1 VAISKIDKD
10 AAADSLFGHI
20 KQTRESEKNK
30 APRKALEIKELPNE
44 EVKQSPVEVASQWPT
59 HERQTIILTIRQ
71 KEELDRLAKQIMR
84 SRPRHTFQKVTE
96 RERITANT
104 LIRALIDIFL
114 EKGEF
119 PVPPEINNEEETK
132 LWLKTLLFE

>member
-1 VAISKIDKD
+1 MAVSKIDKD

-20 KQTRESEKNK
+20 KQAREPEKNK
-30 APRKALEIKELPNE
+30 APHKPPEIKELSNE
-44 EVKQSPVEVASQWPT
+44 EIKQSPIESSSQWLI

-84 SRPRHTFQKVTE
+84 SRPRHTFQKVTQ

-119 PVPPEINNEEETK
+119 PLPPEINNEEETK
-132 LWLKTLLFE
+132 SWLKTLLFE